1 MHHPLCV
8 TRQQLEDEGKLFV
21 APYSYAAEIFKA
33 IHRGNLET
41 THIPHSDV
49 YFVRA
54 ALEKRTGYLFPLD
67 AVEAAMKEQGWRD
80 RRGIHRY

>member
-8 TRQQLEDEGKLFV
+8 TRQQLEAEGKANV
-21 APYSYAAEIFKA
+21 SPYSVASEIMKA
-33 IHRGNLET
+33 VHRGNLET

-67 AVEAAMKEQGWRD
+67 AVEAAMKAEGWRD
-80 RRGIHRY
+80 RRGTGRY